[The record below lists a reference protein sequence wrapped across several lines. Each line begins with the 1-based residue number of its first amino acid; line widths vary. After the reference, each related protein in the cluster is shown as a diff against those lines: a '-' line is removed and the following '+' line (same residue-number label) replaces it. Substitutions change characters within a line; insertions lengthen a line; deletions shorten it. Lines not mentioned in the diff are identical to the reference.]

1 MKIAVNDCFGGW
13 GLSKEF
19 LEKYPQFKKCY
30 ERNDPEFIAALEEF
44 GTDKA
49 SGEYSHIR
57 ITEISD
63 EATDFMINEYDG
75 MENVIYVLEGKI
87 YFS

>member
-13 GLSKEF
+13 GLSNDF
-19 LEKYPQFKKCY
+19 LEKYPQFNEDT
-30 ERNDPEFIAALEEF
+30 ERNNPDFIAALEEF

-49 SGEYSHIR
+49 SRKYSNIR
-57 ITEISD
+57 IAEISD

-75 MENVIYVLEGKI
+75 MESVIYVLDGKI

>member
-13 GLSKEF
+13 VLSNDF
-19 LEKYPQFKKCY
+19 LETYPQFNNAT
-30 ERNDPEFIAALEEF
+30 ERNNPDFIAALEEF

-49 SGEYSHIR
+49 SGEYSYIR

-75 MENVIYVLEGKI
+75 MENVIYVLDGKI